1 MTNFHRRALVG
12 AALVGAALVA
22 PACTSTPDAEPPA
35 PITPAEPVLHR
46 LTAAQYTNTIRD
58 LLGDDVVLPTALEP
72 DVVERGLASLGAS
85 IATISPWGVEQ
96 YEAASLDLAD
106 QVLSSGTGRAR
117 LVPCT
122 ATAMIDDACA
132 AAFVADFGKKAWR
145 RPVTSEE
152 LDALVALARDG
163 ATTLGD
169 FHEGLELAFAAILQA
184 PDFLFRVELGEP
196 DPARPGELR
205 YTSWEMASRLA
216 YFLWNTTPDAELL
229 AAAERGDLVTDAGL
243 RTEVDRLLASP
254 RAREGVRG
262 FFTELFEL
270 KRLDH
275 LSKDPTILTHFT
287 TELGPAAREQT
298 LRDLEQL
305 VFEDDGD
312 YRDIFTSQDTFVDRR
327 LAAIYDVRATAR
339 DGFGRVHLPASSGRR
354 GLLGQV
360 SILALHAHPVSSSA
374 TKRGLFVRRT
384 LMCTE
389 IPPPPVDVNTAL
401 PEPSGNTVTLRD
413 RVAEHLTN
421 PSCSGC
427 HLIMDPI
434 GLGLESFDGLG
445 RFRTKENGATI
456 DASGELAG
464 KTWTTAWELAEV
476 VRDHPSIGPC
486 LVRNL
491 YRFAT
496 GNVETD
502 GEKATLEQLSR
513 KFEQSG
519 YRVKS
524 LIAELATSPG
534 FRLAKVPQ

>member
-1 MTNFHRRALVG
+1 VTNSILRALA
-12 AALVGAALVA
+12 AALASATLAG
-22 PACTSTPDAEPPA
+22 CSSGTPEPEPPA
-35 PITPAEPVLHR
+35 PITPAAPVLHR
-46 LTAAQYTNTIRD
+46 LTAAQYANTIRD

-72 DVVERGLASLGAS
+72 DVIERGLASLGAS

-106 QVLSSGTGRAR
+106 QLLSSEAGRAR

-145 RPVTSEE
+145 RPVTVEE
-152 LDALVALARDG
+152 IDALVALARDG

-169 FHEGLELAFAAILQA
+169 FHEGLELALAAIFQA

-196 DPARPGELR
+196 DPSRPGELR
-205 YTSWEMASRLA
+205 YTSWELASRLS

-243 RTEVDRLLASP
+243 RAQVERLIQSP

-275 LSKDPTILTHFT
+275 LSKDPTIFTHFT
-287 TELGPAAREQT
+287 AELGPAAREQT

-305 VFEDDGD
+305 VFDDDGD
-312 YRDIFTSQDTFVDRR
+312 YRDIFTAQDTFVDRR

-339 DGFGRVHLPASSGRR
+339 EGFGRVHLPASSGRR

-374 TKRGLFVRRT
+374 TKRGLFIRRT

-401 PEPSGNTVTLRD
+401 PEPSGTTLTLRD

-427 HLIMDPI
+427 HLIMDPM

-456 DASGELAG
+456 DPSGELAG
-464 KTWTTAWELAEV
+464 KTWTNAWELAEV
-476 VRDHPSIGPC
+476 VRDHPSLGPC

-502 GEKATLEQLSR
+502 GERATLDRLSTQ
-513 KFEQSG
+513 FEQSG
-519 YRVKS
+519 FRVKK
-524 LIAELATSPG
+524 LLAEIAMSPG
-534 FRLAKVPQ
+534 FRLAKVSQ